1 MHIEKRFT
9 KNNLLT
15 SKINSDNFLKTH
27 KDELKGKYSL
37 VKIGLFGSYARGEAE
52 EESDVDIAIISMKEK
67 NYFTLISA
75 MQYLEEKL
83 HKKVDLGFFDSIRPF
98 VKKKN

>member
-1 MHIEKRFT
+1 MTTNE
-9 KNNLLT
+9 LLVRLH
-15 SKINSDNFLKTH
+15 SL
-27 KDELKGKYSL
+27 KDELKQQFG
-37 VKIGLFGSYARGEAE
+37 IEEIALFGSYARGEAE

-98 VKKKN
+98 VKRRIKKDLIYV